1 VIYVLLGEGD
11 GGFRSPVT
19 FAAGTRP
26 NAAIAADV
34 NGDGTPDIITANR
47 DDDSITVLTMDACGG
62 MPGEARPTVCVEGAS
77 CSGQISWESSA
88 GVDSPRCTLLCD
100 CPTSGGCIAKRGV
113 RDVRG
118 KASVATFL
126 AATGSAVRWL
136 R

>member
-11 GGFRSPVT
+11 GGFRSPVI

-77 CSGQISWESSA
+77 CSGQISWESPRRAWTRRGARCFAIARRA
-88 GVDSPRCTLLCD
+88 GGVLR
-100 CPTSGGCIAKRGV
+100 RGV
-113 RDVRG
+113 
-118 KASVATFL
+118 SVT
-126 AATGSAVRWL
+126 
-136 R
+136 